1 VVETSPSRWA
11 WPAQRTDGNAST
23 SPATAI
29 PAGTRFRLD
38 PALNINRL
46 HLPKIDRMLAI
57 AAQRYGIVVRDT
69 AGAVAFYGQDP
80 TAGGTNPR
88 TAAFGEQSPT
98 NVLALFPWDHLT
110 APRANL
116 S

>member
-1 VVETSPSRWA
+1 LGVAR
-11 WPAQRTDGNAST
+11 PAHDGDAAAT

-38 PALNINRL
+38 PALDINRL
-46 HLPKIDRMLAI
+46 HLPRIDRMLAA
-57 AAQRYGIVVRDT
+57 AAQKYGIVVRDT

-80 TAGGTNPR
+80 TAAGTNPW
-88 TAAFGEQSPT
+88 TAAFGDQSPNT
-98 NVLALFPWDHLT
+98 VLTLFPWAHLK
-110 APRANL
+110 ALRAHL